1 MKKTFG
7 LAALLA
13 LNLALAA
20 PIDDLVL
27 AVELDDGYNV
37 GKLLQRG
44 IDPNQADARG
54 RLALTVALREESDKA
69 LDSLLAHPK
78 LDILSANANGETPLM
93 LAAIKGNLDW
103 VKKLVKKGAPVNQ
116 TGWTPLHYA
125 ASGPDNG
132 VAAWLLSQ
140 GADINARSPNGSTP
154 LMLASRYGALDL
166 PAILLKAGADAAL
179 LNDKGLSAA
188 DFAATAGREDL
199 QAKLLKL
206 MARTGG

>member
-1 MKKTFG
+1 MKKRFG

-13 LNLALAA
+13 CNFALAA

-27 AVELDDGYNV
+27 VVELDDGYNTA
-37 GKLLQRG
+37 KLLQRG
-44 IDPNQADARG
+44 VDPNQADARG
-54 RLALTVALREESDKA
+54 RLALTVALREDSDKA

-93 LAAIKGNLDW
+93 LAAIKGRLDW
-103 VKKLVKKGAPVNQ
+103 VKKLVKKGAVINQ
-116 TGWTPLHYA
+116 AGWTALHYA

-140 GADINARSPNGSTP
+140 GADINARSPNGSTA

-166 PAILLKAGADAAL
+166 PAVLLKAGADAAL

-188 DFAATAGREDL
+188 DFAATAGREEL

-206 MARTGG
+206 MTRTGG